1 MKLCANK
8 VPVEELIFLYKV
20 KHMTPQ
26 EIANKV
32 GYKRAETVTHK
43 LKRAGI
49 WTSAT
54 VDKGKIRALH
64 KAGWSIEKISME
76 TEVSEDMIREIL
88 SLEVDNGK
96 KV

>member
-1 MKLCANK
+1 MKVGANK

-32 GYKRAETVTHK
+32 GYKRAETVTSK
-43 LKRAGI
+43 LRRAGI
-49 WTSAT
+49 WTNNT
-54 VDKGKIRALH
+54 VDKGKIRALY

-76 TEVSEDMIREIL
+76 TDVSEDTVREVL
-88 SLEVDNGK
+88 G
-96 KV
+96 